1 MTSTGSAAGTSP
13 ITRRRL
19 IIVFVGLQLG
29 MMLSTLDNTIVATAL
44 PTISRDLGGISRL
57 AWVVT
62 AYLLA
67 QVASMP
73 LFGKLGDLYGRK
85 RLVLVAIMLFVAGS
99 VACGAAQTMDQLI
112 AFRFVQGLGAGG
124 IGPLSMA
131 IVADIV
137 PARQLGRWL
146 GYQGALFAV
155 SSVAGPLVGGV
166 FVDQL
171 SWRWAFYVN
180 IPVAAVGIAI
190 VGFGLH
196 LPYRRIPHA
205 IDYLGSALLVGS
217 LSSLVLLVSGG
228 GESWEWRSPMT
239 FGLAVGAGLLGILF
253 IVRELRAPEPV
264 LPMRLFANPIVR
276 AISPINFASGMVLL
290 CGVFFLPVFLQE
302 VAGVS
307 PFESGLLLS
316 PMMFGAA
323 VGTLIAGR
331 RVERS
336 GHYRQWPIVGSA
348 LMTLGL
354 VLLATLRES
363 TPVAL
368 AIAFGGVLGL
378 GVGFVMQTTLLAVQN
393 SVEHRDL
400 GIATSTALLFRL
412 LGPAVGTPI
421 FGAVL
426 NAGLG
431 DGPRNAAAFADALP
445 PVFLAAVPVGI
456 ISFLVALR
464 LQERPLREHAHF
476 GPDTIDAPSPILL
489 PD

>member
-1 MTSTGSAAGTSP
+1 VTTTALGAGAPS
-13 ITRRRL
+13 IGGRRL
-19 IIVFVGLQLG
+19 VIVFVGLQLG

-44 PTISRDLGGISRL
+44 PTISRDLGGFSRL
-57 AWVVT
+57 SWVIT

-85 RLVLVAIMLFVAGS
+85 KLLLVAISLFVVGS
-99 VACGAAQTMDQLI
+99 LACGAAQSIDQLI
-112 AFRFVQGLGAGG
+112 VFRGIQGLGAGG
-124 IGPLSMA
+124 IGPLAMA

-146 GYQGALFAV
+146 GYQGGLFAV

-180 IPVAAVGIAI
+180 IPVAAIGIAI
-190 VGFGLH
+190 VGLGLH
-196 LPYRRIPHA
+196 LPYRRIPHS
-205 IDYLGSALLVGS
+205 IDYLGSALLIGG

-228 GESWEWRSPMT
+228 GESWEWLSPMT
-239 FGLAVGAGLLGILF
+239 AGLAILAIVLGVLF
-253 IVRELRAPEPV
+253 VVRQRYAPEPV
-264 LPMRLFANPIVR
+264 LPLRLFADPIVR
-276 AISPINFASGMVLL
+276 ATSPINFASGMVLL

-302 VAGVS
+302 VSGVS

-323 VGTLIAGR
+323 LGTLIAGR

-336 GHYRQWPIVGSA
+336 GHYRRWPIIGSV

-354 VLLATLRES
+354 VLLATLGVS
-363 TPVAL
+363 TPVGL

-445 PVFLAAVPVGI
+445 AVFLAAVPVGI
-456 ISFLVALR
+456 VSFFVALR

-476 GPDTIDAPSPILL
+476 GPDTIDAPAPILL
-489 PD
+489 TE